1 MILALLLLLSD
12 HQAQRNLA
20 KMQRQQIQRFENYAK
35 DYEAAQVMVQDMG
48 PVIVYGQ
55 FEMQHRWYD
64 LVSAA
69 GPMTLSPCSAC
80 EITVDPPEWKGWN
93 EVRTI

>member
-1 MILALLLLLSD
+1 MILALLLLFSD
-12 HQAQRNLA
+12 HSSLAQ
-20 KMQRQQIQRFENYAK
+20 MQQQQIRRFENYAK

-55 FEMQHRWYD
+55 FETQHRWYD
-64 LVSAA
+64 LVSAE

-80 EITVDPPEWKGWN
+80 EITVDPPDWKVEN

>member
-1 MILALLLLLSD
+1 MILALFLLFSD
-12 HQAQRNLA
+12 HQAQTLA
-20 KMQRQQIQRFENYAK
+20 QMQRQQIQRFENYAK
-35 DYEAAQVMVQDMG
+35 DYEAAQLMVQEMG

-55 FEMQHRWYD
+55 FERQKRWYD

-69 GPMTLSPCSAC
+69 GPMTLSPCEAC
-80 EITVDPPEWKGWN
+80 GITVNQPEWKGWN